1 MTPVRLATLLAAS
14 LLSASSALAQGS
26 AVVDEGTFT
35 VSRAGV
41 PVGRES
47 FRVIRAPAPGGQV
60 YQATG
65 TSVIGDIKATSRL
78 GTDSLGRPVAYE
90 SDVSEGGQLLQRL
103 RGRGRPTRF
112 SVLAQT
118 RTGESAREYVL
129 PNGTLVLDEDV
140 FHQFF
145 FVGLAAQSVE
155 IVVISPRSAQQ
166 DVMRLQAGAAETVEI
181 AGRALAARRYSLV
194 NGQGPRHVWV
204 DGEGRLLKVEI
215 PDRGY
220 VALRDDPPKND

>member
-1 MTPVRLATLLAAS
+1 MPPARLAALLVAS
-14 LLSASSALAQGS
+14 VCAVSASHAQGS

-60 YQATG
+60 YRATG
-65 TSVIGDIKATSRL
+65 TSVIGATKATSLL
-78 GTDSLGRPVAYE
+78 GTDSVGRPVTYE
-90 SDVSEGGQLLQRL
+90 SDVTEQGQLVQRL
-103 RGRGRPTRF
+103 RARGRPGRF

-145 FVGLAAQSVE
+145 FVGLAAQAGE
-155 IVVISPRSAQQ
+155 IVVISPRTAQQ
-166 DVMRLQAGAAETVEI
+166 HAMRLQTGGEETVDI

-194 NGQGPRHVWV
+194 SGQGPRNVWV
-204 DGEGRLLKVEI
+204 DAEGRVLKVEI

-220 VALRDDPPKND
+220 VALRDDPPK

>member
-1 MTPVRLATLLAAS
+1 MIPVRLATVLAAS
-14 LLSASSALAQGS
+14 LCTAATALAQGS

-35 VSRAGV
+35 VSREGV

-65 TSVIGDIKATSRL
+65 TSVIGETKATSRL
-78 GTDSLGRPVAYE
+78 GTDSVGRPVAYE
-90 SDVSEGGQLLQRL
+90 SDVSELGQLLQRL
-103 RGRGRPTRF
+103 RGRGRPGRF

-145 FVGLAAQSVE
+145 FVGLAAQARE
-155 IVVISPRSAQQ
+155 IVVISPRTAQQ
-166 DVMRLQAGAAETVEI
+166 HVMRLQAGGEETVEI
-181 AGRALAARRYSLV
+181 AGRALAARRYSLGD
-194 NGQGPRHVWV
+194 GQGQRKVWV
-204 DGEGRLLKVEI
+204 DAQGRLLKVEI
-215 PDRGY
+215 PDRGC